1 MKTNISR
8 RDFLRKAGISAL
20 AAGGLGTVYGCGE
33 DRAEKKPSSDSK
45 VIARTN
51 LHNGDKVGL
60 LGYGAMRWPMT
71 KDEEGKNIVDQE
83 ALNALVDHALA
94 HGINYFDSAP
104 VYHNGM
110 SETVTGL
117 ALSRHPRES
126 YYIATKMSNFKGEHP
141 SKEDGIA
148 MYRNSFKAFNTD
160 YIDYYL
166 LHSIGGGGIEN
177 FNARY
182 VENGMLDFLMEERK
196 AGRIRNLGFSFHG
209 NQESFDAFMELHEK
223 YHWDFVQIQL
233 NYVDWK
239 HAGGRNAN
247 AEYLQ
252 AELDKRGIQSVIME
266 PLLGGRLSK
275 VPQFIADRLKER
287 NPEGSVASWAFRFA
301 GTHEGVLCVLSG
313 MTYMEHLKD
322 NIGTYSPLVPLTE
335 EEF

>member
-126 YYIATKMSNFKGEHP
+126 YYIATKMSNFRGDHL

-166 LHSIGGGGIEN
+166 LHSIGNEGA
-177 FNARY
+177 FNRRFK
-182 VENGMLDFLMEERK
+182 ENGLIDFLMEERK

-209 NQESFDAFMELHEK
+209 NKEGFDQLMALHGT
-223 YHWDFVQIQL
+223 YHWDFVQIQM
-233 NYVDWK
+233 NYMDWN
-239 HAGGRNAN
+239 HASSRNTDAS
-247 AEYLQ
+247 YLY
-252 AELDKRGIQSVIME
+252 AELAKRNIPVAPASVRSTAAIFW
-266 PLLGGRLSK
+266 RDS
-275 VPQFIADRLKER
+275 
-287 NPEGSVASWAFRFA
+287 
-301 GTHEGVLCVLSG
+301 TG
-313 MTYMEHLKD
+313 M
-322 NIGTYSPLVPLTE
+322 
-335 EEF
+335 